1 VIYFNYDLLS
11 KMLNELAVAMGVN
24 VQIFDEDFVCTRA
37 CSNTRNLFC
46 DEIKVLKNDG
56 CKKSD
61 NEGLERAKASDHS
74 FNYKCHFGLVEFMI
88 KEMVDSI
95 PIYIT
100 IGPFAD
106 PNNRERDIERINEY
120 AKLRHKDPE
129 EYIHYYNEM
138 PLYTEEKF
146 NAIVSITKLLVEHAK
161 EKKII
166 AIKEDF
172 FESDILPFLKEN
184 ISKNYSISE
193 LCNIFAIPSKKFHS
207 IIKKATGLSPK
218 QLITKLKIDKAYEE
232 IVLTRKE
239 LQQIA
244 FEVGFE
250 DYNYFIK
257 LFKSIKGHTPK
268 YFRQEQDGQE
278 K

>member
-1 VIYFNYDLLS
+1 MIYFNYELLC
-11 KMLNELAVAMGVN
+11 KLLNELAVVTGVN
-24 VQIFDEDFVCTRA
+24 VQIFDEQFVCTKA

-46 DEIKVLKNDG
+46 DEIKILKGAG

-61 NEGLERAKASDHS
+61 LEGLERAKRGNNS
-74 FNYKCHFGLVEFMI
+74 FYYHCHFGFVEFMV
-88 KEMVDSI
+88 KEQVDNI

-100 IGPFAD
+100 IGPFKD
-106 PNNRERDIERINEY
+106 PANKERDLERIYEY
-120 AKLRHKDPE
+120 AELRHKDPREYLDYYE
-129 EYIHYYNEM
+129 EI
-138 PLYTEEKF
+138 PVFTENKC
-146 NAIVSITKLLVEHAK
+146 ASLISLTKVLVEHAK

-172 FESDILPFLKEN
+172 FESEILPFLKEN
-184 ISKNYSISE
+184 ISKNYSINE
-193 LCNIFAIPSKKFHS
+193 LCDIFAIPSKKLHS
-207 IIKKATGLSPK
+207 VVKKATGLSPK
-218 QLITKLKIDKAYEE
+218 QLITKLKIEKAYEE
-232 IVLTRKE
+232 IILTRKE

-244 FEVGFE
+244 LEVGYE

-268 YFRQEQDGQE
+268 YFRQESD